1 MYWTITEIMRET
13 NLIQR
18 SKIIKQFIKIA
29 SKREIKKNLQKK
41 YYFYYLECCKD
52 MKNFNSMFAIISGL
66 DHKTV
71 QRLQA
76 TWERVS
82 DKYKNIFE
90 VNKIFILPFLFLCFV

>member
-1 MYWTITEIMRET
+1 MYWTINEILRET

-29 SKREIKKNLQKK
+29 SKTKRISKGKSL
-41 YYFYYLECCKD
+41 FLFHLECCKE

-76 TWERVS
+76 TWERVP

-90 VNKIFILPFLFLCFV
+90 VNKTYTASE

>member
-1 MYWTITEIMRET
+1 
-13 NLIQR
+13 
-18 SKIIKQFIKIA
+18 
-29 SKREIKKNLQKK
+29 
-41 YYFYYLECCKD
+41 

-90 VNKIFILPFLFLCFV
+90 VNKILILPFFFVCLFVCLGIEIFT

>member
-1 MYWTITEIMRET
+1 M
-13 NLIQR
+13 LL
-18 SKIIKQFIKIA
+18 FD
-29 SKREIKKNLQKK
+29 
-41 YYFYYLECCKD
+41 LECCKD

-76 TWERVS
+76 TWERIS

-90 VNKIFILPFLFLCFV
+90 VNQFLIEKQKIF